1 MMKTIYADLHIH
13 IGRTYTGKPVKITG
27 AKTLTPHRILEEAS
41 EGRELN
47 YWASS
52 TAIPGSHRRNRARN

>member
-27 AKTLTPHRILEEAS
+27 PKR
-41 EGRELN
+41 
-47 YWASS
+47 
-52 TAIPGSHRRNRARN
+52 